1 MTFTADTGKPCQQAE
16 LENFSLKM
24 SAAVDGLSQN
34 MENVAMHPYKRH
46 LLSAQSHRVAESGGL
61 LSGANEVDRQDIGP
75 SVTGTEGQPS
85 PYGSMV
91 SLNNPSQPPDLRS
104 KWIEEMGPPSNRHLR
119 QSHASSDSA
128 TSSTDD
134 IRGVSSSPS
143 NASSQNAGVSVSKRR
158 SKSVDLSHMYLL
170 NGSHD
175 TQLTSTNESV
185 ADMSHQFISR
195 YLGQHGN
202 SSLVP
207 RLKTIE
213 MYRENVKKSKDPNL
227 LFQFAQYMLQTALT
241 MDSNDAIAQS
251 DTKSDPSISQAEL
264 KRTFLKE
271 AQHYLRK
278 LSVKGYADA
287 QYLLGDVYASGVLGK
302 AEKKEAF
309 TLFQA
314 AAKHGHIESA
324 YRTAYCFEEGLGT
337 TRDSRKALEFLK
349 FAASRNHPSAMYK
362 LGLYSFYARMGLP
375 TDVNTKQNGIKWL
388 SRAAARANEL
398 TCAAPYELAKIY
410 EKGFLD
416 IIIPD
421 EKYATEL
428 YIQAASLGHVPSSTL
443 LGQIYESGNKA
454 VPQDT
459 SLSIHYYTQAALK
472 GDPVAMLGLCA
483 WYLLGAEPAFEKD
496 ENEAFQWA
504 LRAASAGY
512 PKAQFTL
519 GHFYEKGKGCEA
531 NAEAAY
537 KWYGKAAKNK
547 HPRAIAKVQER
558 EPLRGSLEVSQKKR
572 HKKTMSVST
581 LNLFK
586 SFDSRSSSELFN
598 SEDHSQLKP
607 ANGLF
612 TDVPADSEL
621 FGQPLSPQHQ
631 SQNVSMSNVSTEVP
645 QPTQNNNT
653 QQTASR
659 SNVKPVSGKGT
670 KKQDKD
676 RKSCIVM

>member
-1 MTFTADTGKPCQQAE
+1 MADG
-16 LENFSLKM
+16 
-24 SAAVDGLSQN
+24 DGQPV
-34 MENVAMHPYKRH
+34 ERVAMHPYKKH
-46 LLSAQSHRVAESGGL
+46 LLASQNPRYVESGDSL
-61 LSGANEVDRQDIGP
+61 QEAHQFERPSFVQSPIG
-75 SVTGTEGQPS
+75 SDEQTST
-85 PYGSMV
+85 YGSVV
-91 SLNNPSQPPDLRS
+91 SLNNPSQPLDARS
-104 KWIEEMGPPSNRHLR
+104 QWIQQLGAPSNAHLR
-119 QSHASSDSA
+119 QSDLSNGSA
-128 TSSTDD
+128 TSSSDD
-134 IRGVSSSPS
+134 IQGVSLSPS
-143 NASSQNAGVSVSKRR
+143 NVSSQNNGASAAKRKSR
-158 SKSVDLSHMYLL
+158 SVDLSHMYLM

-195 YLGQHGN
+195 YLGENGN
-202 SSLVP
+202 ASLVP

-213 MYRENVKKSKDPNL
+213 MYRENVKKSKDANL

-241 MDSNDAIAQS
+241 MESDDTPLPLDANGDETI
-251 DTKSDPSISQAEL
+251 TQADL
-264 KRTFLKE
+264 RRKFLKE

-302 AEKKEAF
+302 TVNKDSF

-337 TRDSRKALEFLK
+337 TRDSRKALDFLK

-362 LGLYSFYARMGLP
+362 LGLYSFYGRMGLP

-410 EKGFLD
+410 ERGFLD

-443 LGQIYESGNKA
+443 LGQTYESGNKA

-519 GHFYEKGKGCEA
+519 GHFYEKGKGCEV
-531 NAEAAY
+531 NSESAY
-537 KWYGKAAKNK
+537 KWYAKAAKNNDS
-547 HPRAIAKVQER
+547 RAIAKMKQQE
-558 EPLRGSLEVSQKKR
+558 PSKNHLEVTSKKR
-572 HKKTMSVST
+572 HKKGMSVTT

-586 SFDSRSSSELFN
+586 SFDSGSSKEYFH
-598 SEDHSQLKP
+598 SEDYSQLTP

-612 TDVPADSEL
+612 PDPPTDTDFFAQQPQSE
-621 FGQPLSPQHQ
+621 HQ
-631 SQNVSMSNVSTEVP
+631 SQKASISQGSGVETQRGP
-645 QPTQNNNT
+645 QDTKVQPHTPQKP
-653 QQTASR
+653 
-659 SNVKPVSGKGT
+659 NVKSSNKSSSGKGR
-670 KKQDKD
+670 KKQDKKG
-676 RKSCIVM
+676 KSCILM

>member
-1 MTFTADTGKPCQQAE
+1 
-16 LENFSLKM
+16 M
-24 SAAVDGLSQN
+24 SAAADGRSQN
-34 MENVAMHPYKRH
+34 VETVAMHPYKKHFLDSQNHKLVEPGSSRPDANVSDRPT
-46 LLSAQSHRVAESGGL
+46 LASSPVGSDEQSS
-61 LSGANEVDRQDIGP
+61 
-75 SVTGTEGQPS
+75 T
-85 PYGSMV
+85 YGSVV
-91 SLNNPSQPPDLRS
+91 SLNNSSQPSDVRS
-104 KWIEEMGPPSNRHLR
+104 QWIQQMGPPSNAHLR
-119 QSHASSDSA
+119 QLRVSPESTNSSSEDIQRASL
-128 TSSTDD
+128 
-134 IRGVSSSPS
+134 SPS
-143 NASSQNAGVSVSKRR
+143 NVSSQTNGTQVNKRKSR
-158 SKSVDLSHMYLL
+158 SVDLSHMYLM

-185 ADMSHQFISR
+185 ADMSHQLISR
-195 YLGQHGN
+195 YLGQNGN
-202 SSLVP
+202 TSLVP

-213 MYRENVKKSKDPNL
+213 MYRENVKKSKDANL
-227 LFQFAQYMLQTALT
+227 LFQFAQYILQTALT
-241 MDSNDAIAQS
+241 MEFNDTPATTASKTDAI
-251 DTKSDPSISQAEL
+251 DPAEL
-264 KRTFLKE
+264 KRSFLKE

-287 QYLLGDVYASGVLGK
+287 QYLLGDVYASGALGK
-302 AEKKEAF
+302 TENKEAF

-362 LGLYSFYARMGLP
+362 LGLYSFYGRMGLP

-388 SRAAARANEL
+388 SRASARANEL

-410 EKGFLD
+410 EEGFLD

-512 PKAQFTL
+512 PKAQFTV
-519 GHFYEKGKGCEA
+519 GYFYEKGKGCEA
-531 NAEAAY
+531 NIESAY
-537 KWYGKAAKNK
+537 KWYGKAAKNNDS
-547 HPRAIAKVQER
+547 RAIAKLKQR
-558 EPLRGSLEVSQKKR
+558 EPPKDKLEVSSKKRQKKS
-572 HKKTMSVST
+572 MSVST
-581 LNLFK
+581 LNIFK
-586 SFDSRSSSELFN
+586 SLESGSSKEYFN
-598 SEDHSQLKP
+598 SEDYSQLKP
-607 ANGLF
+607 TNGLF
-612 TDVPADSEL
+612 TDAPVESGIFTQAPNCSNTKISQTPGAEASKAPKDSKE
-621 FGQPLSPQHQ
+621 QPH
-631 SQNVSMSNVSTEVP
+631 
-645 QPTQNNNT
+645 TQK
-653 QQTASR
+653 
-659 SNVKPVSGKGT
+659 SNVKSSSGKG
-670 KKQDKD
+670 KKKSEKNG
-676 RKSCIVM
+676 KSCILM